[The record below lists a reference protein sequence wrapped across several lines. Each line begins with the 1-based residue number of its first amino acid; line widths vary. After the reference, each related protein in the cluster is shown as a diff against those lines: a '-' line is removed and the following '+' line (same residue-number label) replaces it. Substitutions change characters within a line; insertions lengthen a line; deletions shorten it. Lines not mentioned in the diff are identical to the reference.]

1 MFLCSC
7 PIVISFS
14 IKCTHKN
21 MEKKYEYFGFFSFM
35 CKNPPSQNC
44 FMLKMMCFYS
54 SHASIPV
61 FVFSIVSPRVNRT
74 NLFTSIFSPIV
85 AIVCFN
91 KSLTRI
97 LSFLMKGCSR
107 RASSLS
113 IFETLPSTIF
123 SLMFSGFDRR
133 SSSLCISSSL
143 SLFTKLSGMFS
154 MDTNCTFGQ
163 TATCIARS
171 STKSLKFSLLQTK
184 SVSQF
189 TSIKTPIWESWM

>member
-1 MFLCSC
+1 MNTLVSS
-7 PIVISFS
+7 PL
-14 IKCTHKN
+14 
-21 MEKKYEYFGFFSFM
+21 M
-35 CKNPPSQNC
+35 CKTPPSQNC

-133 SSSLCISSSL
+133 SSSLCISSSFL
-143 SLFTKLSGMFS
+143 VHKALRNVLNGYKLHFRADRDLHCQIINQVLKIFASTNKVSLAVHF
-154 MDTNCTFGQ
+154 N
-163 TATCIARS
+163 
-171 STKSLKFSLLQTK
+171 
-184 SVSQF
+184 
-189 TSIKTPIWESWM
+189 